1 MSFIILD
8 TNVNKHRK
16 MLDAERATYLNAL
29 ADSAGWDDYLGEF
42 IDRTAGTDRPSLG
55 TPFNGH
61 HMLVWSATALN
72 QTTVNW
78 HIRHDYKLG
87 TAVYPHVHFRPTG
100 NVSGD
105 IHWQFVLSVTKSH
118 GQTIGIGGTTTF
130 DLIFPVPANNL
141 GTHFVAEIPSPGF
154 SSTELEFDSVV
165 HCTVKRRADLA
176 TDTYNATVAA
186 WQADLHYQ
194 VGRIAT
200 PNRIPPFL

>member
-8 TNVNKHRK
+8 TDVNKHRAILANEK
-16 MLDAERATYLNAL
+16 AQYLNAL
-29 ADSAGWDDYLGEF
+29 ADSAGWDDYIAEF
-42 IDRTAGTDRPSLG
+42 IDRTGGTDRPTLA

-61 HMLVWSATALN
+61 HMLVWSSTALN

-78 HIRHDYKLG
+78 HIKHDYKAG

-100 NVSGD
+100 NVAGD
-105 IHWQFVLSVTKSH
+105 IHWQFVMSVSKSH
-118 GQTIGIGGTTTF
+118 GQTVGISTATTI
-130 DLIFPVPANNL
+130 DVIFPVPANKL
-141 GTHFVAEIPSPGF
+141 GTHFVVEIPNPGF
-154 SSTELEFDSVV
+154 SSAELEFDAVM

-194 VGRIAT
+194 KGRIAT
-200 PNRIPPFL
+200 PNRLPPFL